1 MAKATTYKFSQFLIL
16 IGDGA
21 SPQVYGDP
29 CGLTS
34 RGFNRTAEMN
44 DTNTPDCDDP
54 DAPSWLE
61 RDVVSL
67 SGEMTGS
74 GVVAQES
81 IDTWDDWFE
90 TGESRDV
97 RIELG
102 SRVWEG
108 KAKLS
113 QFNITAERGQR
124 VNVEVTIVSD
134 GPILRTS
141 T

>member
-1 MAKATTYKFSQFLIL
+1 MAKATTLKFSQFLIL
-16 IGDGA
+16 IGDGG
-21 SPQVYGDP
+21 SPQGFGDP

-67 SGEMTGS
+67 AGEMTGS
-74 GVVAQES
+74 GVVAEES
-81 IDTWDDWFE
+81 IDTWDEWFE
-90 TGESRDV
+90 SGESRDV
-97 RIELG
+97 RIELNT
-102 SRVWEG
+102 RVWEG
-108 KAKLS
+108 RAKLS
-113 QFNITAERGQR
+113 QFNITGERGQR

-134 GPILRTS
+134 GPIIRTS